1 MCHRAGLRKKIELSK
16 KRKVPE
22 WCRNKMMLVL
32 PGKGVQMIWITSSLS
47 AQAVSCEIP
56 TSIVFF

>member
-16 KRKVPE
+16 TRKVPE

-32 PGKGVQMIWITSSLS
+32 PGKGGTDDMDYKLSFSTSS
-47 AQAVSCEIP
+47 
-56 TSIVFF
+56 